1 MVRSATSR
9 SALATAP
16 AVAFQ
21 PIVDLTTEDVVTH
34 ALVTDGPPM
43 SLREIIRDGTLEQ
56 CLGQPRSDRA
66 GRLAVHAAPTDLAD
80 PELARDLSDL
90 VCAWGL
96 MPREI
101 ELRIHSSHEV
111 GAELT
116 RRADHLRTMGF
127 GLTLVGFG
135 RSSGA
140 LLWLR
145 AIPFD
150 RVEIAATFCE
160 NLGRSPRDK
169 LMCAAVVD
177 LGHRLGASV
186 DAAGLATEAQ
196 VSFARAVG
204 VERGR
209 GRYWAA

>member
-1 MVRSATSR
+1 MVTHASRRSAP
-9 SALATAP
+9 ATAP
-16 AVAFQ
+16 SIAFH
-21 PIVDLTTEDVVTH
+21 PIVDLTTEEIATLW
-34 ALVTDGPPM
+34 LVTDGPTI
-43 SLREIIRDGTLEQ
+43 SLRDLIRRGALEQALGRPRRDG
-56 CLGQPRSDRA
+56 A
-66 GRLAVHAAPTDLAD
+66 IRLAVRTMATDLAD

-90 VCAWGL
+90 VSAWGL

-101 ELRIHSSHEV
+101 ELRVHPAHDV
-111 GAELT
+111 GPELT

-135 RSSGA
+135 RSAGA
-140 LLWLR
+140 LMWLR

-150 RVEIAATFCE
+150 RVEIAATFSE

-177 LGHRLGASV
+177 LGHRLGANV
-186 DAAGLATEAQ
+186 DAAGLSTEAQ

-204 VERGR
+204 AERGH
-209 GRYWAA
+209 GRYWSV